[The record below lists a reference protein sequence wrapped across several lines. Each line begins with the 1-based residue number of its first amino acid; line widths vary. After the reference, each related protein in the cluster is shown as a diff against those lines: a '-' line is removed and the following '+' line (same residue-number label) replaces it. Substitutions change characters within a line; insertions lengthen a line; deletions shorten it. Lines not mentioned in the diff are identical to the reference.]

1 MNEYYRVL
9 ENIKSFP
16 NSEIITEIF
25 DFIIQQEKINN
36 HLKTQ
41 LDIATGLL
49 DENNINHNINVG
61 EP

>member
-1 MNEYYRVL
+1 MSEYYQTL
-9 ENIKSFP
+9 ENIKAFP

-36 HLKTQ
+36 HLKAQ
-41 LDIATGLL
+41 LVIATGLL
-49 DENNINHNINVG
+49 DENNIKHNINVG

>member
-1 MNEYYRVL
+1 MNEYYRAL
-9 ENIKSFP
+9 ENIKAFP

-61 EP
+61 KP